1 MNSFDIK
8 RYQRYGFGERTQTPA
23 LFFGL
28 LATREGRD
36 SRTPSPNLKATGS
49 MSQLIDLS
57 LTCTPSSMASPVK
70 RFASKKKQKAPS
82 LTIFNSFSMIFHPL
96 SPQKSH
102 HTFSSSSV
110 FSYETLLFLAQPL
123 GFTGAPLPWRHARPA
138 AARPGHALVHA
149 APAPR
154 RRFDAAER
162 RLQWRAARAEGG
174 GIGRGRTGRWRKPGV
189 WSS

>member
-1 MNSFDIK
+1 
-8 RYQRYGFGERTQTPA
+8 
-23 LFFGL
+23 
-28 LATREGRD
+28 
-36 SRTPSPNLKATGS
+36 
-49 MSQLIDLS
+49 LS